1 MKPRT
6 ILYSALLALCATGA
20 LAAEPVAEATISFA
34 NLGGINDW
42 RADGDRALYVQGRNQ
57 KWYHAELMGSCI
69 DLPNAERIGFVAQLA
84 ANWVR
89 LARKA
94 VSVDELAVVVSRR
107 SIHRIDADLGWHLW
121 ATDLC
126 LTSITTHRRFAR
138 IVRLPVFHNSL
149 NDHVLPAAFH
159 ASAARLWA
167 KHAVFGELPTLC
179 GTIDERFFAAASAR

>member
-69 DLPNAERIGFVAQLA
+69 DLPNAERIGFVVEPAGSFD
-84 ANWVR
+84 R
-89 LARKA
+89 F
-94 VSVDELAVVVSRR
+94 S
-107 SIHRIDADLGWHLW
+107 SI
-121 ATDLC
+121 
-126 LTSITTHRRFAR
+126 
-138 IVRLPVFHNSL
+138 IVRGRQCMLRSL
-149 NDHVLPAAFH
+149 TESDAPQ
-159 ASAARLWA
+159 SR
-167 KHAVFGELPTLC
+167 K
-179 GTIDERFFAAASAR
+179 R